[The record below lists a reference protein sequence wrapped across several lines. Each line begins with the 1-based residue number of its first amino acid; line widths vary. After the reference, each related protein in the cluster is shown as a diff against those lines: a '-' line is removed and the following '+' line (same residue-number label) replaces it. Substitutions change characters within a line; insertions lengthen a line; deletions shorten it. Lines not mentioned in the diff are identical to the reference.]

1 MNSMETK
8 NITVNEPII
17 MNTETMEN
25 PLANS
30 AKLATFSAQELKAAL
45 ATLEAKKDQDRE
57 TYKALVAET
66 VPKAMFKLCRASE
79 IISDAKTE
87 TFKFFEDILDL
98 KNQVYGLKEKQQSH
112 TFSTDKEEVII
123 GYRINDGWD
132 DTVTAGIEKVNNYI
146 SSLATNDETAAL
158 VKVVFNLLKKDAKG
172 NLKGSR
178 VLELQKLTKD
188 FNNEEFTDGVGIIA
202 ASYKPVRSSWFIEAS
217 LIDEDGSKIPVPLS
231 MSSVGFLSGYKF
243 DFFSEQIPQAD
254 AVE

>member
-1 MNSMETK
+1 
-8 NITVNEPII
+8 
-17 MNTETMEN
+17 MNTETLEKTVISLDEAT
-25 PLANS
+25 PEQLKERI
-30 AKLATFSAQELKAAL
+30 AK
-45 ATLEAKKDQDRE
+45 LEAKKDQDRE
-57 TYKALVAET
+57 SYKALVAET
-66 VPKAMFKLCRASE
+66 VPKAFFKLCRASE

-87 TFKFFEDILDL
+87 TFKFFEDILAL

-112 TFSTDKEEVII
+112 TFSTDKEEIII

-146 SSLATNDETAAL
+146 SSLATNEETAVL
-158 VKVVFNLLKKDAKG
+158 VNVVFNLLKKDAKG

-188 FNNEEFTDGVGIIA
+188 FNNEEFTDGVEIIA
-202 ASYKPVRSSWFIEAS
+202 ASYKPVRSSWFIDAS
-217 LIDEDGSKIPVPLS
+217 IINEDGSKTSVPLS

-243 DFFSEQIPQAD
+243 DFFSEKLPQVD